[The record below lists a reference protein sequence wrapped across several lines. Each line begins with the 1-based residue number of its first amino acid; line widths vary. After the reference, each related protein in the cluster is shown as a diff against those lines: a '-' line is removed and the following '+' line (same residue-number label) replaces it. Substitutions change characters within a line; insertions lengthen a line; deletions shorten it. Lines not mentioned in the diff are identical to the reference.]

1 MQTQDLQS
9 PPDEAQSAKR
19 PRVRLWFLVLV
30 GTLAVLFGWMAWPKD
45 AKESVYDLSKADGRP
60 RFYATK
66 EATRSAPSD
75 LSGFDYLIWRW
86 NDYRRQQTP
95 KNPAAI
101 QFSPSPV
108 RLCSIQGLLT
118 QAMEVSGTS
127 YLIAVEI
134 VGTVDFGHTNTL
146 NGLQWIAAFEKALE
160 TSPPVICYDYGEKR
174 DFTDTLLVIRES
186 TNVVKVVPKT
196 KLATYQQAGLIKPT
210 SE

>member
-1 MQTQDLQS
+1 MQTQDFQS
-9 PPDEAQSAKR
+9 PPEEAQSAKR

-30 GTLAVLFGWMAWPKD
+30 GSLAVLFGWMAWPKD
-45 AKESVYDLSKADGRP
+45 AKGSVYDLSKADGRP

-101 QFSPSPV
+101 QFSSSPV

-118 QAMEVSGTS
+118 QAMEVSGTG

-134 VGTVDFGHTNTL
+134 AGTVDFGHTNTL
-146 NGLQWIAAFEKALE
+146 NGLQWITAFEKAIE
-160 TSPPVICYDYGEKR
+160 TSPPVLCYDYGEKR
-174 DFTDTLLVIRES
+174 NFTDTLLVIRES

-196 KLATYQQAGLIKPT
+196 KLTAYQQAGLIKT
-210 SE
+210 TAE

>member
-1 MQTQDLQS
+1 MQTNDSHS
-9 PPDEAQSAKR
+9 PPDGALPTKR
-19 PRVRLWFLVLV
+19 PRFRLWLLILICTF
-30 GTLAVLFGWMAWPKD
+30 AVLFGWALWPKY
-45 AKESVYDLSKADGRP
+45 AEESVYDLSRADGRP

-75 LSGFDYLIWRW
+75 LSGFDYLICRW
-86 NDYRRQQTP
+86 NDYRRQQTR
-95 KNPAAI
+95 KNPAAF

-108 RLCSIQGLLT
+108 QLCSIQGLLT

-134 VGTVDFGHTNTL
+134 AGAVDFGHTNTL
-146 NGLQWIAAFEKALE
+146 NGLQWIAAFEKAIE

-174 DFTDTLLVIRES
+174 NFTDTLLVIRES

-196 KLATYQQAGLIKPT
+196 KLAAYQQAGLVKAVT
-210 SE
+210 E